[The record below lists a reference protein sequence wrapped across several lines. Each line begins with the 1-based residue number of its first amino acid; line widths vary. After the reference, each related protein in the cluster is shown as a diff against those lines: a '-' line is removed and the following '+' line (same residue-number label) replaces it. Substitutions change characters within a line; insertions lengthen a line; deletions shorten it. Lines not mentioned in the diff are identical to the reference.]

1 MLTDEAR
8 AFVKQWSESLQ
19 DLGPV
24 LTGENQTVS
33 LDEIRVRYNRML
45 AQNPAPAGITFER
58 VVIGGVPGQVAT
70 PGVLKTDA
78 VVVYIHGGAY
88 IVGAPNGYHGISGNL
103 AQMLG
108 AKVFLP
114 DYRLAPEH
122 PFPASIDDT
131 LQFYKGLL
139 DEGYPAKKI
148 VFAGES
154 AGGAMTVT
162 VMVAARNSGLVLPAG
177 GVAISPWANLEHTGI
192 SMTNRETID
201 LLNTKA
207 GLVFLARVFLQG
219 ALQNHPMASPVFA
232 DVTGLPPIMVQ
243 MGEAELM
250 LTDGMRLATHLA
262 ENRVR
267 MTLEVWP
274 HMFHAWHFVANLQ
287 PEAQQALE
295 SAALFLEQCLRDA
308 NKSFD

>member
-1 MLTDEAR
+1 MLTNEAQ
-8 AFVKQWSESLQ
+8 AFVKQWSESLL

-24 LTGENQTVS
+24 LTGENKTVS
-33 LDEIRVRYNRML
+33 LDEIRALYNRML
-45 AQNPAPAGITFER
+45 AQNPAPASITFEH
-58 VVIGGVPGQVAT
+58 VVIGGIPGQVAS
-70 PGVLKTDA
+70 PDVLKTDA
-78 VVVYIHGGAY
+78 IVVYIHGGAY
-88 IVGAPNGYHGISGNL
+88 IVGGPDGYHGISGNL
-103 AQMLG
+103 AKMLG

-122 PFPASIDDT
+122 PFPTAIDDT
-131 LQFYKGLL
+131 LRFYKGLL
-139 DEGYPAKKI
+139 DAGHPASRI

-162 VMVAARNSGLVLPAG
+162 AMVAARNAGVPLPAG

-201 LLNTKA
+201 PLNSKA

-219 ALQNHPMASPVFA
+219 ALPNHPMASPVFA

-250 LTDGMRLATHLA
+250 LTDGMRLAAHLA

-274 HMFHAWHFVANLQ
+274 HMFHAWHFVGTLQ
-287 PEAQQALE
+287 LEAQQAME
-295 SAALFLEQCLRDA
+295 SAALFLEQCLRKA
-308 NKSFD
+308 NPSAG

>member
-1 MLTDEAR
+1 MLTNEAR
-8 AFVKQWSESLQ
+8 AFVAQWSESLR

-24 LTGENQTVS
+24 LTGENKTVS
-33 LDEIRVRYNRML
+33 LDEIRVLYSRML
-45 AQNPAPAGITFER
+45 AQNPAPAGITFED
-58 VVIGGVPGQVAT
+58 VVIGGVPGQLAT
-70 PGVLKTDA
+70 PHVLRTDA

-88 IVGAPNGYHGISGNL
+88 IVGEPNGYHGIGGNL

-122 PFPASIDDT
+122 PFPAPIDDT
-131 LQFYKGLL
+131 LRFYKGLL
-139 DEGYPAKKI
+139 DDGYPAKKI

-162 VMVAARNSGLVLPAG
+162 VMVAARNSGLALPAG
-177 GVAISPWANLEHTGI
+177 GVAISPWANLEHTDI
-192 SMTNRETID
+192 SMTNRETVD

-207 GLVFLARVFLQG
+207 GLVFLANVFLQG
-219 ALQNHPMASPVFA
+219 ALPNHPMASPVFA

-274 HMFHAWHFVANLQ
+274 QMFHAWHFVANLQ
-287 PEAQQALE
+287 PEARQALE

-308 NKSFD
+308 DKSSG